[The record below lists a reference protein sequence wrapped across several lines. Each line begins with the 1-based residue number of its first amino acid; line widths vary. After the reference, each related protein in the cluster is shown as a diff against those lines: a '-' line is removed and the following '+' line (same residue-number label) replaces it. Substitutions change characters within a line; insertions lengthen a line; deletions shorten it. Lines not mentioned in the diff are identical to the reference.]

1 MPMRLRASQ
10 RAAPDPRSISDF
22 LDGEYLRDIAD
33 LQGEFATLHGASPDA
48 LYDWIRKRPYLSRND
63 LARIGRGCLKTVE
76 RWSRA
81 TGLPPARR
89 RRPPGWAHPR
99 PVLVVPAGADA
110 GDWAAG
116 AYTAGHSIRQ
126 VAAALRR
133 SYTATRRLLLRRG
146 VVFRPAREAV
156 RSRHACCSRAWLVL
170 HYTVQGLSLSLTR
183 SARLASVSAAT
194 MSDWLLRFG
203 IRIRSAG
210 EQLRIEHAAMQKE
223 GGIED
228 FSNSHSDCT
237 TDAAC

>member
-1 MPMRLRASQ
+1 MAMRPRASR

-22 LDGEYLRDIAD
+22 LDGEYLRDVAE
-33 LQGEFATLHGASPDA
+33 LQGEFAALNGASPDA

-63 LARIGRGCLKTVE
+63 LARIGLVCLKTVQG
-76 RWSRA
+76 WSRA
-81 TGLPPARR
+81 TGLRPV

-99 PVLVVPAGADA
+99 PALVVPAGADA
-110 GDWAAG
+110 GDWAAA

-156 RSRHACCSRAWLVL
+156 RSRHACCSSAWLVL
-170 HYTVQGLSLSLTR
+170 HYTVQGLSLPLTR
-183 SARLASVSAAT
+183 SARIASVSAAT
-194 MSDWLLRFG
+194 MSDWLHRFG

-210 EQLRIEHAAMQKE
+210 EQLRIDRATRQKE
-223 GGIED
+223 GVIEGL
-228 FSNSHSDCT
+228 SE
-237 TDAAC
+237 